1 MARRRPGLVAG
12 LLLGALLAFPAGL
25 MLGRGEEPAAGGAR
39 RAAPAGDEGLRN
51 PYSPNLLGDPA
62 FLAGQRRNAKALEAQ
77 CRESGEFCA
86 EAEAIRRWLEEGDA
100 RD

>member
-1 MARRRPGLVAG
+1 MAQRRLGLAAG

-25 MLGRGEEPAAGGAR
+25 MLGRGGEPAAERA
-39 RAAPAGDEGLRN
+39 RAARTGDDTLRN
-51 PYSPNLLGDPA
+51 PYSPDLLGDPA
-62 FLAGQRRNAKALEAQ
+62 FLAGQRRNAEALDKA

-86 EAEAIRRWLEEGDA
+86 EAKAIRRWLEEGDA